1 MQWPLATPPY
11 WEPISSTGSA
21 ATVHRPEL
29 KSCTSFRLPAVNAAP
44 RGVASDHS
52 FAVLYFTFLYFTFL
66 FHACGGADACQHKLQ
81 SLGKYITDVEAFVN
95 IHMDAVRNRMIKF
108 EILLMVGTFAL
119 GVFAVIAGI
128 LGENIP
134 IAPHSLVTGED
145 GFVLVNILVSLMCMA
160 IFVSIMVCARR
171 NGLM

>member
-1 MQWPLATPPY
+1 MRRLLHTFQVDTP
-11 WEPISSTGSA
+11 IDDFDSLSRNCCVDIGIT
-21 ATVHRPEL
+21 
-29 KSCTSFRLPAVNAAP
+29 
-44 RGVASDHS
+44 RGWKGECV
-52 FAVLYFTFLYFTFL
+52 Y
-66 FHACGGADACQHKLQ
+66 ADACQHKLQ

-119 GVFAVIAGI
+119 GVYAVIAGV

-134 IAPHSLVTGED
+134 LAPHSLVDDED
-145 GFVLVNILVSLMCMA
+145 GFLFINLSVSIMCIA
-160 IFVSIMVCARR
+160 IFVSIIVCARR

>member
-1 MQWPLATPPY
+1 MT
-11 WEPISSTGSA
+11 
-21 ATVHRPEL
+21 
-29 KSCTSFRLPAVNAAP
+29 
-44 RGVASDHS
+44 
-52 FAVLYFTFLYFTFL
+52 TFSIGDAY
-66 FHACGGADACQHKLQ
+66 ADACQHKLQ

-145 GFVLVNILVSLMCMA
+145 GFVLINIVVSLMCMI
-160 IFVSIMVCARR
+160 IFVCIMSCARR